1 MSLTLKN
8 KKIITPQTKNAI
20 MKKKTRLI
28 ISSARYADQ
37 KELIKFRVQKCCTSK
52 EGRENI

>member
-8 KKIITPQTKNAI
+8 KKIITLQTKNAI
-20 MKKKTRLI
+20 MKKKTRLR
-28 ISSARYADQ
+28 ISTARYADQ